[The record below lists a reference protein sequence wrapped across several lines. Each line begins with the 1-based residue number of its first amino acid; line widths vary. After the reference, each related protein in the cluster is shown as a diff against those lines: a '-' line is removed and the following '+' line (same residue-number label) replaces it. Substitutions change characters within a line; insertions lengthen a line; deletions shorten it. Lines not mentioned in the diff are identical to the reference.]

1 MSKNFL
7 SFRNTIPIVSI
18 LFFII
23 IYSFFNIYY
32 SNVKIIDDSSSQPIS
47 HKIEISSSFA
57 WPVPGCNIIT
67 SYFGYRIAP
76 TAGATSYHS
85 GLDIGAPTGSYL
97 VAICDGQITT
107 AGWTG
112 SGRLYNNSCK
122 S

>member
-7 SFRNTIPIVSI
+7 SLKNTISIISI

-32 SNVKIIDDSSSQPIS
+32 SDVKIIDDSSSQPIS
-47 HKIEISSSFA
+47 HKIEISSSGFA

-97 VAICDGQITT
+97 VAICDGKITT

-112 SGRLYNNSCK
+112 SGRLYNNTCK
-122 S
+122 